1 LQAICKIAFV
11 TLLQSNNDIMGH
23 HHHHQPTISG
33 KNLLITIL
41 LNVGITVAQIIGGF
55 VSGSLALLSDAMH
68 NLTDVLALIISFVAN
83 YLSRKKK
90 QDLSKT
96 FGYKRA
102 EIIAAF
108 INATTLIIIAFLLIV
123 EAIKRFQ
130 EPIEIASNMV
140 IWLAILGIAGNG
152 LGVLFLKKDADHN
165 LNMRSAYL
173 HLLTDML
180 ASVAVLIGGLVMKYY
195 EIYWVDP
202 VLTILISGYLVY
214 MSWRILV
221 DSLKILMLFAPDHI
235 VIRDIENEIVK
246 LPRVRNIHHVHVWQ
260 LNDESIHFE
269 AHIEFKNDIK
279 LSEFDETCEKIEHLL
294 AEKFNII
301 HSNLQPEYDRDDN
314 KEFIIQD

>member
-123 EAIKRFQ
+123 EAIKRQ
-130 EPIEIASNMV
+130 HR
-140 IWLAILGIAGNG
+140 
-152 LGVLFLKKDADHN
+152 LGVTRAIFQVQAENTAMLSFVNRRMAETITAQTSRWFSKK
-165 LNMRSAYL
+165 S
-173 HLLTDML
+173 
-180 ASVAVLIGGLVMKYY
+180 LI
-195 EIYWVDP
+195 
-202 VLTILISGYLVY
+202 
-214 MSWRILV
+214 
-221 DSLKILMLFAPDHI
+221 
-235 VIRDIENEIVK
+235 
-246 LPRVRNIHHVHVWQ
+246 
-260 LNDESIHFE
+260 
-269 AHIEFKNDIK
+269 
-279 LSEFDETCEKIEHLL
+279 
-294 AEKFNII
+294 
-301 HSNLQPEYDRDDN
+301 
-314 KEFIIQD
+314 